1 MLDTSLTRYTVFI
14 DGKKSVSSLY
24 EPFSEDSLH
33 QAEQLI
39 LKEASYG
46 VDEREGSAEKGHL
59 FRKCLLKVLKFLFK
73 FQQFLLKKVLL
84 GGEPSTPVHIISLC
98 VQYNAKPSAD
108 EPCHLANSDF
118 LKVVYKA
125 DNDTSINGEKVAEE
139 RH

>member
-14 DGKKSVSSLY
+14 DGKKSVSCLA
-24 EPFSEDSLH
+24 EDFSDAPLH

-46 VDEREGSAEKGHL
+46 VDEREDSAEKGHL

-84 GGEPSTPVHIISLC
+84 GGKASSPVHIVCLC
-98 VQYNAKPSAD
+98 VEYDVEPSAD
-108 EPCHLANSDF
+108 EPCHLAKSDF
-118 LKVVYKA
+118 LKVAHKA
-125 DNDTSINGEKVAEE
+125 DNDSSVNREKVAED